1 MKFLADQDV
10 WQATIDLLISSGH
23 DLVTAKEL
31 GMSKSSDEDVLSQA
45 YRDKRILITRDKDFG
60 HLVFAGNTPCSGVIL
75 LRVRP
80 IELGAVHHEL
90 LRVLQEH
97 DELELQRSFTIVEP
111 GRHRIRTITYVSL
124 PKGSPNT

>member
-10 WQATIDLLISSGH
+10 WQPTIDLLTSSGH

-31 GMSKSSDEDVLSQA
+31 GMSKSSDADILSQA

-60 HLVFAGNTPCSGVIL
+60 HLVFAGNALCSGVIL

-80 IELGAVHHEL
+80 IELGEVHQEL

-97 DELELQRSFTIVEP
+97 DESELQRSFIIIEP
-111 GRHRIRTITYVSL
+111 GRHRIRAI
-124 PKGSPNT
+124 